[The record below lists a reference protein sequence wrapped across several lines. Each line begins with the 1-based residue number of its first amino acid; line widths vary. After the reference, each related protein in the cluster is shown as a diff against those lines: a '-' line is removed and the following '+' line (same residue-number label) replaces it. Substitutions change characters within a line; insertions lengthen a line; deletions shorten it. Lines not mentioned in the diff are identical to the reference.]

1 MVVATLLWGA
11 TFVVIRDSL
20 DQIAPGPLVW
30 MRFAVA
36 TILLAPVLLA
46 RRRAPGRAELAGGVL
61 AGAFAAGGFVFQAIG
76 LRSTSAGSSAFLTC
90 AGTLLAGFLAWP
102 ILGVRPGGRL
112 VAGLM
117 LAFAGAALLWPHVGF
132 VLGSGEAWTM
142 LGALAY
148 ALQVVALARWAPR
161 ADAIALAAVQVAT
174 IAVLL
179 SPYAPGALRA
189 LETVD
194 RAGALRF
201 GYLAVAGSVVAPI
214 LQIAAQRALA
224 PGRIGLLFALE
235 PVFALAFALTVGGE
249 RFAGPWWAGAA
260 LILIAVV
267 LVEAKPSTATA
278 STP

>member
-1 MVVATLLWGA
+1 
-11 TFVVIRDSL
+11 VIRDSL
-20 DQIAPGPLVW
+20 AQIAPAPLVW
-30 MRFAVA
+30 TRFAAA
-36 TILLAPVLLA
+36 TILLVPVLLA

-61 AGAFAAGGFVFQAIG
+61 GGAFAAGGFVFQAIG

-112 VAGLM
+112 VIGLI
-117 LAFAGAALLWPHVGF
+117 LALAGAALLWPHVGF

-161 ADAIALAAVQVAT
+161 ADTITLTAVQVAT

-179 SPYAPGALRA
+179 SPYAPAALRA
-189 LETVD
+189 LGTVD

-214 LQIAAQRALA
+214 LQVAAQRALA

-260 LILIAVV
+260 LILIAVA
-267 LVEAKPSTATA
+267 LVEAKPSPAPA